1 MGKGLAACFILA
13 CICLWGLCSCSA
25 EKNGTFNEYA
35 DFKDKAELKADRIEV
50 PPVLLYPR
58 SVYLLNDKLVVLNEK
73 TDTVFSVYNLPECSY
88 WGQFGQK
95 GQGPEDF
102 NLPLIYAVRTEND
115 SFSLFDSDCLKTIV
129 FEDNR
134 FSVLSSKFPVE
145 NFVIN
150 NLVYLKDGA
159 YVCSADLNQSMN

>member
-35 DFKDKAELKADRIEV
+35 DFKDKAF
-50 PPVLLYPR
+50 
-58 SVYLLNDKLVVLNEK
+58 VLNEK

-134 FSVLSSKFPVE
+134 FSVLSSKFPV
-145 NFVIN
+145 
-150 NLVYLKDGA
+150 
-159 YVCSADLNQSMN
+159 

>member
-73 TDTVFSVYNLPECSY
+73 LTLYSLYIICRSVVIGAS
-88 WGQFGQK
+88 
-95 GQGPEDF
+95 
-102 NLPLIYAVRTEND
+102 
-115 SFSLFDSDCLKTIV
+115 SDRKDRGLKISICL
-129 FEDNR
+129 
-134 FSVLSSKFPVE
+134 
-145 NFVIN
+145 
-150 NLVYLKDGA
+150 
-159 YVCSADLNQSMN
+159 

>member
-102 NLPLIYAVRTEND
+102 NLLYP
-115 SFSLFDSDCLKTIV
+115 
-129 FEDNR
+129 
-134 FSVLSSKFPVE
+134 
-145 NFVIN
+145 
-150 NLVYLKDGA
+150 
-159 YVCSADLNQSMN
+159 

>member
-58 SVYLLNDKLVVLNEK
+58 SVYLLNDRLVVLNEK
-73 TDTVFSVYNLPECSY
+73 LTLYSLYIICRSVVIGASSGRKDRDLEISICLWFMLSVRRMIVLVFSTPTV
-88 WGQFGQK
+88 
-95 GQGPEDF
+95 
-102 NLPLIYAVRTEND
+102 
-115 SFSLFDSDCLKTIV
+115 
-129 FEDNR
+129 
-134 FSVLSSKFPVE
+134 
-145 NFVIN
+145 
-150 NLVYLKDGA
+150 
-159 YVCSADLNQSMN
+159 